1 MKSSI
6 NQNSSENE
14 SRVTQQNV
22 QQGDTTKSN
31 SEELDYM
38 NNLLHKKFPSFFENF
53 ELLDYTDVNDTGIIF
68 KGLVKTKINK
78 NKLFSFKFYNEMKNG
93 QKNLIWKHYE
103 ILNQKKLHHKNISRM
118 LAFRKMNDDNY
129 FSVSEFGEHGNL
141 NDFIHKFLKKNF
153 VSETFVNYLA
163 KQILEALNYMHQKK
177 IYHMDINKHNIV
189 VDNELNIKLINFSS
203 TINFESHQPNDLLKL
218 PIKGT
223 GYFMPPEILKGEPIE
238 IKYGTKVDLYS
249 LGVTLYN
256 LAFGSYPF
264 DLDKVKKFDYDKIS
278 EHLDKTSL
286 EFPED
291 IKISKKFENF
301 LKNILEKDYLKR
313 YSIKDAMNDPW
324 IKGWD
329 FINEEKENTKINYNF
344 IVRLMY
350 NHIHQFN
357 EFIKSE

>member
-38 NNLLHKKFPSFFENF
+38 NNLLHKNYPSFFEKF
-53 ELLDYTDVNDTGIIF
+53 ELLDYTDANDTGIIF

-103 ILNQKKLHHKNISRM
+103 IINQKKLHHKNISEM
-118 LAFRKMNDDNY
+118 LAFHKMNDDNY

-163 KQILEALNYMHQKK
+163 KQILEALN
-177 IYHMDINKHNIV
+177 
-189 VDNELNIKLINFSS
+189 
-203 TINFESHQPNDLLKL
+203 
-218 PIKGT
+218 
-223 GYFMPPEILKGEPIE
+223 
-238 IKYGTKVDLYS
+238 
-249 LGVTLYN
+249 
-256 LAFGSYPF
+256 
-264 DLDKVKKFDYDKIS
+264 
-278 EHLDKTSL
+278 
-286 EFPED
+286 
-291 IKISKKFENF
+291 
-301 LKNILEKDYLKR
+301 
-313 YSIKDAMNDPW
+313 
-324 IKGWD
+324 
-329 FINEEKENTKINYNF
+329 
-344 IVRLMY
+344 
-350 NHIHQFN
+350 
-357 EFIKSE
+357 